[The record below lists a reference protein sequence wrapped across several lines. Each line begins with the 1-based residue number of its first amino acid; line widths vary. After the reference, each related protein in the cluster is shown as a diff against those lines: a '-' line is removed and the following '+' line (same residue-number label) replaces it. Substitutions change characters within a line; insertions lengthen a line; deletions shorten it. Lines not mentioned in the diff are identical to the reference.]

1 MIPLTQLGYQ
11 GTQSDLSAMLG
22 VDDEVF
28 LNASDK
34 LCSVKKKCFFVRD
47 VELNQSTSRFLKNR

>member
-47 VELNQSTSRFLKNR
+47 VELNQSTSRF